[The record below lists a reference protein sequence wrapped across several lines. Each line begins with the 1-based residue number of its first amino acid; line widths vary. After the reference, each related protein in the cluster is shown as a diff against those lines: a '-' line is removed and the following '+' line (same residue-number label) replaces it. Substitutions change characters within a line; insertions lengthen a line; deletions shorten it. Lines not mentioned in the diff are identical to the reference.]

1 MPYNTFIHTETPM
14 KLNKNQLAF
23 IIDAI
28 VLATPQMIDDRYY
41 EEKDNWVKEW
51 ISVDG
56 KYKLTE
62 NEVDELA
69 LLISE
74 ELQ

>member
-1 MPYNTFIHTETPM
+1 MTE
-14 KLNKNQLAF
+14 QEELAF

>member
-1 MPYNTFIHTETPM
+1 M